1 MDRVQQ
7 IDPQRKVLSG
17 KDRCKVRDVL
27 LKKKE
32 SASRIQAYF
41 STPLLCL
48 SSCASSFISTSI
60 FINLLLASQGDRI
73 QALTRI
79 SPQIDWYC
87 SAQGMLGKKALA
99 FPPHSPFPSLP
110 FSFSY
115 ASNFVLFFPGGSL
128 SVTCLCHVTFSFRA
142 DRQLPLGSDG
152 VICSEFTKR
161 SASKMAAGL
170 CGNDCIKSGVE
181 RSISTHQQSWQTYY
195 RYFSNNFWDSSLG
208 DT

>member
-7 IDPQRKVLSG
+7 PDPRRKVLSG
-17 KDRCKVRDVL
+17 KDRCKVRDL
-27 LKKKE
+27 LLTKKE

-87 SAQGMLGKKALA
+87 SAQGMLGKKAPA
-99 FPPHSPFPSLP
+99 FPLVPPFPLFPMPPTSSCFPLV
-110 FSFSY
+110 
-115 ASNFVLFFPGGSL
+115 ASCQSPVCAMSPSPSELTGSRRWVL
-128 SVTCLCHVTFSFRA
+128 T
-142 DRQLPLGSDG
+142 
-152 VICSEFTKR
+152 E
-161 SASKMAAGL
+161 
-170 CGNDCIKSGVE
+170 
-181 RSISTHQQSWQTYY
+181 
-195 RYFSNNFWDSSLG
+195 
-208 DT
+208 